1 MKLRG
6 KFYLS
11 IIVIFVPLASGIA
24 AMTIDYVNTN
34 TIREA
39 EHRVSIYARAA
50 REIHNG
56 NLARTRS
63 ALLILAQDQV
73 VRELFQNPEDEQL
86 ASTAQK
92 HLEALRQDEG
102 MDILSLVTPTGTVIL
117 RTRAPYHKGD
127 SLIDDPMVKLV
138 IMTLQS
144 GTGDV
149 LVHRERL
156 EAEGDGLLEQCMAI
170 GEEPTG
176 MLAGAAVPVVQ
187 DGHLIGIIQMGRLL
201 NGAVEEVDRIRNA
214 VFENEYY
221 RGKPVG
227 TATIF
232 MGDMRIS
239 TNVQDSQGR
248 RAAGTHVS
256 EEVAAQVLEE
266 GRSWTG
272 RAFVVDAWYLSQ
284 YDPIRDLDGQVIGIR
299 YVGELEQKYLDMR
312 TRAVASYLSIILAG
326 MILAFLLSSFAIGGI
341 ISPIRRLSEA
351 TKLISTGDLAHRV
364 GIAAK
369 DEIGELSVSFNNM
382 AEQLERQRQEIE
394 RRQTELESISNE
406 LKRANRNY
414 MDMLGFVT
422 HELKNPLASAIMS
435 LHTVKDGYLGKTTSA
450 QRRSLESV
458 ARSLDYFEDMIKNY
472 LDLSRLEKGELQVN
486 KHRVSLRDVVAPV
499 LEGLERGL
507 QERQMVVDN
516 RIREDTV
523 VTADGN
529 LLTIVYDN
537 LLTNAI
543 KYGRQGGSIVLE
555 TEDGSTQEVLVV
567 RNEGEGIPP
576 EKMPLLFRKFSR
588 LDGPAC
594 AGKRGTGL
602 GLYICK
608 EIVEK
613 HGGRIWADSKMGEWS
628 EFSFTLPN

>member
-6 KFYLS
+6 KFYLG
-11 IIVIFVPLASGIA
+11 IITIFVPLASGIA

-39 EHRVSIYARAA
+39 ENRVSIYARAA
-50 REIHNG
+50 QEIHNG

-73 VRELFQNPEDEQL
+73 IRELFQNPEDEQL

-102 MDILSLVTPTGTVIL
+102 MDILNLLTPTGTVIL
-117 RTRAPYHKGD
+117 RTRSPYHKGD

-149 LVHRERL
+149 LVHQERL

-176 MLAGAAVPVVQ
+176 MLAGAAVPVVE

-201 NGAVEEVDRIRNA
+201 NGAAEEVDRIRNA

-248 RAAGTHVS
+248 RAVGTHVS
-256 EEVAAQVLEE
+256 EEVATQVLEE

-312 TRAVASYLSIILAG
+312 TRAVASYLSIIFAG
-326 MILAFLLSSFAIGGI
+326 MILAFLLSSLVIRGI
-341 ISPIRRLSEA
+341 VSPIHRLSEA

-364 GIAAK
+364 GTAAK
-369 DEIGELSVSFNNM
+369 DEIGELSVSFNTM

-394 RRQTELESISNE
+394 RRQAELESISRE
-406 LKRANRNY
+406 LQRVNRNY
-414 MDMLGFVT
+414 MEMLGFVA

-435 LHTVKDGYLGKTTSA
+435 LHTVKEGYLGETTSA

-458 ARSLDYFEDMIKNY
+458 ARSLDYFDDMIKNY
-472 LDLSRLEKGELQVN
+472 LDLSRLEKGEFQVN
-486 KHRVSLRDVVAPV
+486 KRRVSLRDVVAPV

-537 LLTNAI
+537 LLSNAI
-543 KYGRQGGSIVLE
+543 KYGRQGGSILL
-555 TEDGSTQEVLVV
+555 DAKNDSAEVMLVIQ
-567 RNEGEGIPP
+567 NEGEGIPP
-576 EKMPLLFRKFSR
+576 EMMGLLFGKFSR

-613 HGGRIWADSKMGEWS
+613 HGGRIWADSRMGEWAK
-628 EFSFTLPN
+628 FSLTLPN